1 MEIKRFVLSNYQ
13 SNCYIVYQNKKAMII
28 DPGDQSEKIV
38 EFINENNLEV
48 VFIYAT
54 HGHVDH
60 VAGIKYFKDLYQVK
74 TYAPKKDE
82 IWFTN
87 PMYNRLGYDI
97 PVDTYI
103 SEGVQ
108 LKLDDLIFD
117 IYDTPGHSKG
127 GTVIYND
134 KHKVCFSGDTLFRQT
149 IGRTDLPFGDFEE
162 IKQSIL
168 KMYDLFDDQ
177 VKLYPGHGIS
187 TTIGFEKVNNMYVKK

>member
-38 EFINENNLEV
+38 EYINENNLEV

-134 KHKVCFSGDTLFRQT
+134 KYKVCFSGDTLFRQT
-149 IGRTDLPFGDFEE
+149 IGRTDLPFGNFEE